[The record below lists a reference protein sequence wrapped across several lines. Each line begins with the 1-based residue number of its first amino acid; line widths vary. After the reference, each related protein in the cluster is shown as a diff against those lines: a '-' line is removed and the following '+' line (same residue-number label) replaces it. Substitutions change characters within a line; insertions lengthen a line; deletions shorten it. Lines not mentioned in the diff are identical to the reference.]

1 MIPMYIINY
10 DYTDCMD
17 YMDPDVHGPQ
27 NAVKHKMICMR
38 DLACTFILIKFI
50 YIYIAVLI

>member
-17 YMDPDVHGPQ
+17 YMDPDFHGPQ
-27 NAVKHKMICMR
+27 KC
-38 DLACTFILIKFI
+38 C
-50 YIYIAVLI
+50 

>member
-50 YIYIAVLI
+50 YIYILLF